1 MPPAFPVSV
10 KAVLR
15 QGDRLVLL
23 KNERDE
29 WELPGGR
36 METAETPE
44 EAVIREVAE
53 ELGAVIQPGDLIDAW
68 VYHIDGRD
76 ILILTYTTTLES
88 DPAAFTIS
96 DEHEAMGWFALD
108 DLDSLNLPEGYR
120 RSIRR
125 GFLV

>member
-15 QGDRLVLL
+15 HGDRVVLL

-36 METAETPE
+36 MEQGETPE
-44 EAVIREVAE
+44 QAVAREVEE
-53 ELGAVIQPGDLIDAW
+53 ELGADMQAGDLIDAW
-68 VYHIDGRD
+68 VYHVNATD
-76 ILILTYTTTLES
+76 IVILTYTATLKS
-88 DPAAFTIS
+88 DPAAFAIS
-96 DEHEAMGWFALD
+96 DEHEGMGWFTLD
-108 DLDSLNLPEGYR
+108 ELDGLNMPEGYR

-125 GFLV
+125 AS